1 MSNKEEII
9 ADNIEKLNLF
19 RNVPPSSGYLAGF
32 IDGDGTIF
40 IRKFKDGYNS
50 GISISQSRTNILSIM
65 LHHFGGK
72 IYEDKR
78 DRERDDRTNYI
89 YRVMG
94 KEATKLIDYL
104 NNEFVIKR
112 TQYNCLKEFNSLV
125 KKQNKQEEKEQLCQ
139 QCLEANKEK
148 PHLDVQSLSI
158 DWIAGLFDAE
168 GCITVK
174 IERTWIRVKITQ
186 KNNPNVLTAIRD
198 KLNYGKVKG
207 LLWEIYEKDNILDF
221 FTKVYPFLIVKRNQV
236 DKAREYI
243 DTYTGRKRITQEI
256 IEKRRI
262 IQEFLSNEKH
272 ISE

>member
-9 ADNIEKLNLF
+9 ADNIDKLNSF
-19 RNVPPSSGYLAGF
+19 RNSSPSSGYLAGF

-65 LHHFGGK
+65 KNHFGGK

-78 DRERDDRTNYI
+78 DRGQGRTNYI

-125 KKQNKQEEKEQLCQ
+125 KKQKKQEEKEQLCQ
-139 QCLEANKEK
+139 LCLKTNKEK
-148 PHLDVQSLSI
+148 PHLIVENLSI

-174 IERTWIRVKITQ
+174 IERTEIRVKITQ
-186 KNNPNVLTAIRD
+186 KNNPNVLTAIYD
-198 KLNYGKVKG
+198 KFGYGKVKG
-207 LLWEIYEKDNILDF
+207 LLWEIYDKNNILDF

-243 DTYTGRKRITQEI
+243 DTYTGRKKITPEI
-256 IEKRRI
+256 IERRRI